1 MLLSEIMYESWD
13 KLQRFILDLNEV
25 WSNKSKSKQ
34 MLERNIFDKVD
45 ETSHSHFFLLQYS
58 KK

>member
-45 ETSHSHFFLLQYS
+45 ETSHSHFFLLQ
-58 KK
+58 